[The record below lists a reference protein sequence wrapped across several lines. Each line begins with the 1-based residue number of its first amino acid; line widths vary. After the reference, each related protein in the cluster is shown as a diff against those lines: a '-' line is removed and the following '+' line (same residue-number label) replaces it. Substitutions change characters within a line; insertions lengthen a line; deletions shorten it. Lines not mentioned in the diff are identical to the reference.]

1 MLIIFNSGQ
10 ISFTNIVTNINF
22 GIQQKKKIRDFKV
35 IKGLNLI
42 VRLNEKQTLT
52 ESLLL
57 HRSPRVSTEYLNF
70 WGRKSYY
77 RDINLYFIYDKQYKQ
92 WFTSGPDFFNETICE
107 KLINKNFNLTALGKK
122 IIIPKRKETA
132 MQLVMWIKGELWVKI
147 DTI

>member
-1 MLIIFNSGQ
+1 M
-10 ISFTNIVTNINF
+10 NF
-22 GIQQKKKIRDFKV
+22 FG
-35 IKGLNLI
+35 G
-42 VRLNEKQTLT
+42 
-52 ESLLL
+52 
-57 HRSPRVSTEYLNF
+57 
-70 WGRKSYY
+70 KSYY
-77 RDINLYFIYDKQYKQ
+77 RDINLYFVYDKQYKQ